1 MRPSLLVYLMG
12 ILLLISM
19 GLGLIALGSQPGGDS
34 FEAQAFSSLFQVQ
47 RWNPPDYPGVMG
59 VKYTTYNSNNEQDA
73 ICTIGLPVYK
83 VVHYKIEVPTPYEPG
98 SDNPR
103 IKAYTYITKVYYYL
117 LVPWHCV
124 DDDYPYAYQ
133 PDINGYLVSSE
144 ISYKFP
150 VTWESDSYKPVDAA
164 LLLVETQSQGSML
177 GYPPPPPPEKY
188 TNKIFMPWYSA
199 SCDDYGPDN
208 ITFTGFESRS
218 ELIDHLAQ
226 NDTFYKSGEATGLTV
241 SEISEAWKLVGYD
254 WVKYYLVDGDESKWA
269 YGVPFILDYP
279 GVCGVNES
287 FALPGDSGSPVY
299 IWSTSENAYQVAGIM
314 SGLDIDSNLVFIAP
328 LQLVLNDYR
337 NLTGSDLY
345 LYTG

>member
-1 MRPSLLVYLMG
+1 M
-12 ILLLISM
+12 SM
-19 GLGLIALGSQPGGDS
+19 GLGLIALGSQPSDGS
-34 FEAQAFSSLFQVQ
+34 LETQAFASLFQVQ

-59 VKYTTYNSNNEQDA
+59 VKYTVYNSEGEA
-73 ICTIGLPVYK
+73 RHSCTIGLPVYT
-83 VVHYKIEVPTPYEPG
+83 VRHYKISVPTPLQPG
-98 SDNPR
+98 DDNPR
-103 IKAYTYITKVYYYL
+103 ITAYTYITEATYYL

-124 DDDYPYAYQ
+124 NDSYPYAYQ
-133 PDINGYLVSSE
+133 PDSSGYLVSSE

-164 LLLVETQSQGSML
+164 LLFVERQTQGSIF

-188 TNKIFMPWYSA
+188 TNKIFKPWYEPT
-199 SCDDYGPDN
+199 CIEYGPEN
-208 ITFTGFESRS
+208 ITFTGFESKS
-218 ELIDHLAQ
+218 ELIDHY
-226 NDTFYKSGEATGLTV
+226 NNSDNFYKSGEATGLTR
-241 SEISEAWKLVGYD
+241 SRISEGWELYGFNYIP
-254 WVKYYLVDGDESKWA
+254 YYLTSDKTKWA

-299 IWSTSENAYQVAGIM
+299 VWSTSEGSYQVAGIV
-314 SGLDIDSNLVFIAP
+314 SGLDVDGKLVLIVP

-337 NLTGSDLY
+337 NLTGSYLY